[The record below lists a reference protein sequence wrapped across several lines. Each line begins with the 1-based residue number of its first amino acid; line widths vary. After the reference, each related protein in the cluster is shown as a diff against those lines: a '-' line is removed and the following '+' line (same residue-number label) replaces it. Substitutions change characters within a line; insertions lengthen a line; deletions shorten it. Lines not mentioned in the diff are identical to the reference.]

1 MTCVGQEKRR
11 QRRETQGGGSRGV
24 SLIIVLIMLVVIGLV
39 SAAAMR
45 SAISNEMVARNF
57 RYQLLAQQ
65 QAEAALRFCERQLML
80 PDDQRVVSLR
90 AIASSAS
97 DPPTGWTL
105 PATWSGTGSAG
116 ATLTAVPADLL
127 SPSNTPQMA
136 PQCLVEKRLWSAGEA
151 YRVTARGYSANYTRD
166 SQGYTS
172 AGMVSWLQA
181 DLLIQPL
188 DASPQA
194 SRLLKDRLWSRIV
207 NPPF

>member
-1 MTCVGQEKRR
+1 MA
-11 QRRETQGGGSRGV
+11 RGV
-24 SLIIVLIMLVVIGLV
+24 SLIIVLIMLVLIGLV

-45 SAISNEMVARNF
+45 SATSNEMVARNF

-80 PDDQRVVSLR
+80 PEDQRVASLR
-90 AIASSAS
+90 AIASSAT
-97 DPPTGWTL
+97 DPPTGWTS
-105 PATWSGTGSAG
+105 PAAWSGTGSAG

-136 PQCLVEKRLWSAGEA
+136 PQMAPQCLVEKRSWSAGEA

-172 AGMVSWLQA
+172 AGMVSWLQI
-181 DLLIQPL
+181 DVLIQPL

-194 SRLLKDRLWSRIV
+194 SRILKDRLWSRIV